1 MIFLKINIKDK
12 FYSNTLK
19 YPNRILLFSII
30 TAIISCIIS
39 ILALQ
44 FSLKTKIIIALSI
57 IVVILFFDVITLY
70 IKQYE
75 YYYEANYLNKIYSL
89 IDINLN
95 NLFNELDTLKNN
107 LDNTKIEISNLQKI
121 QENIENNISLINKSF
136 N

>member
-19 YPNRILLFSII
+19 YPNRILIFSII